1 MKLYYDFHIH
11 SALSPCGDND
21 MTPNNIVNMAL
32 LKGLD
37 AIAVTD
43 HNSAKNVRACMKCA
57 QETPLIVIPGMEL
70 ETSEEVH
77 MLALFD
83 NVEALEELDDI
94 VTSSMPPVK
103 NRADIFG
110 EQIIMD
116 ENDNAVGTLENLL
129 ITASKLDVYRAAECV
144 RGLGGVIIPA
154 HIDKDSYSLVS
165 NLGLIPEEL
174 DFSTVEI
181 KNPSSINR
189 LSLTNRIDKYM
200 MIHDSDAHFLWD
212 IHEKEHYIDVADNNL
227 HQIITKLKGERIK

>member
-37 AIAVTD
+37 VIAVTD
-43 HNSAKNVRACMKCA
+43 HNSAKNARACMKCA
-57 QETPLIVIPGMEL
+57 EGTPLTVIPGMEI

-83 NVEALEELDDI
+83 NFEALEELDA
-94 VTSSMPPVK
+94 VVEKNMPKVK

-116 ENDNAVGTLENLL
+116 ENDNAVGMLDNLL
-129 ITASKLDVYRAAECV
+129 ITASALDVYRAAECV

-154 HIDKDSYSLVS
+154 HIDKDSYSIVS

-174 DFSTVEI
+174 SFSTVEV
-181 KNPSSINR
+181 KNPASINR
-189 LSLTNRIDKYM
+189 LSLTNRIDKYSL
-200 MIHDSDAHFLWD
+200 IHDSDAHFLWD
-212 IHEKEHYIDVADNNL
+212 IHEKEYYIDVPANDL
-227 HQIITKLKGERIK
+227 RQIITKLKEVKVR